1 MKKCLTSRFFHL
13 FTSLMFL
20 GLGNAYAQAGI
31 TIAPVVI
38 NLDPSRTLSS
48 QTSFNN
54 VTNKII
60 SFEAKIQT
68 WSMKDGETILSDT
81 RDILVNPNTFQLPP
95 GATQI
100 IRIGLRKKPSDTELT
115 YRLIVTQ
122 LNEGNIITNQQGIAI
137 QILPAFSLPV
147 YISSP
152 SYKPA
157 VSYGVVKDGN
167 DLLLKATNSGNK
179 HQTYNN
185 LMVSSGMLTFVV
197 PSRAVLAG
205 ANFTVRLPGFA
216 AASAPLKLIYL
227 DYTQVQRTETVP
239 LP

>member
-1 MKKCLTSRFFHL
+1 MKQNLVSQLFRLLTP
-13 FTSLMFL
+13 LMFL

-100 IRIGLRKKPSDTELT
+100 IRIGLRKKPSDIELT

-122 LNEGNIITNQQGIAI
+122 LNEGNVITNQQGIAI
-137 QILPAFSLPV
+137 QVLPAFSLPV

-157 VSYGVVKDGN
+157 VSYGVVQD
-167 DLLLKATNSGNK
+167 
-179 HQTYNN
+179 
-185 LMVSSGMLTFVV
+185 VS
-197 PSRAVLAG
+197 
-205 ANFTVRLPGFA
+205 
-216 AASAPLKLIYL
+216 
-227 DYTQVQRTETVP
+227 
-239 LP
+239 